1 MLELDLGRVE
11 LSLAGPRR
19 PQDRLEPA
27 RTAFAMRG
35 PTDAEDDLISDVGRD
50 ARLGDRWPGV
60 TMRRTGPRDGA
71 VAIAAI
77 TSCTNTSDPK
87 MLIAAGLLAR
97 KARQHGLAP
106 PPG

>member
-1 MLELDLGRVE
+1 MPRYAAVIEIDLARVE

-50 ARLGDRWPGV
+50 ARPDTDVP
-60 TMRRTGPRDGA
+60 DHA
-71 VAIAAI
+71 F
-77 TSCTNTSDPK
+77 
-87 MLIAAGLLAR
+87 
-97 KARQHGLAP
+97 
-106 PPG
+106 